1 MIQKLEKDQFL
12 VTPKRCAVPGERR
25 GPALHTH
32 LETPELRP
40 QDGKLSHCRCLEGRA
55 AAAAVLKS
63 NFLISYENVL
73 LKISII
79 VLGIGRDF
87 KGWESC
93 NKL

>member
-1 MIQKLEKDQFL
+1 MIQKLEKDQFRSL
-12 VTPKRCAVPGERR
+12 LRDALSPGSSE
-25 GPALHTH
+25 ALFSTH

-40 QDGKLSHCRCLEGRA
+40 QDGKLSHCRRLEGRA
-55 AAAAVLKS
+55 AAAAALKS

-79 VLGIGRDF
+79 VLGIGGDF

>member
-25 GPALHTH
+25 GPALHTPGD
-32 LETPELRP
+32 TKLRP
-40 QDGKLSHCRCLEGRA
+40 QDGKLSHCRRLEGRA
-55 AAAAVLKS
+55 AAPAALKS

-79 VLGIGRDF
+79 VLGIGGDF

>member
-1 MIQKLEKDQFL
+1 MIQKLEKDQFRSL
-12 VTPKRCAVPGERR
+12 LRDALSPGSGE
-25 GPALHTH
+25 ALLSTH

-40 QDGKLSHCRCLEGRA
+40 QDGKLSHCRHLEGRA
-55 AAAAVLKS
+55 AAPAALKS

-79 VLGIGRDF
+79 VLGIGGDF